1 MDLATI
7 LLIAFG
13 LSMDSFAVSISSGL
27 MLPSIKFN
35 KAMII
40 ALSLAFFQGFMP
52 FLGWTMGL
60 SMQHY
65 LTPIDHWIAF
75 ILLAGLGIRMI
86 ISSIKPDEE
95 RECFNPLK
103 PSTLIIMS
111 IATSIDALIVGM
123 SLAFVHVPEK
133 FLWMAILI
141 PVLIIASVTFTMSM
155 LGILFGKK
163 VGNHLGKKM
172 EMAGGILLFVI
183 GARILVEHLF
193 FM

>member
-7 LLIAFG
+7 LIIAFG
-13 LSMDSFAVSISSGL
+13 LSMDSFAVSVSSGL

-75 ILLAGLGIRMI
+75 TLLAGLGLRMI
-86 ISSIKPDEE
+86 ISSLKPEEE

-103 PSTLIIMS
+103 PSTLIVMS

>member
-13 LSMDSFAVSISSGL
+13 LSMDSFAVSVSSGL

-75 ILLAGLGIRMI
+75 TLLAVLGIRMI
-86 ISSIKPDEE
+86 ISSRKDEE
-95 RECFNPLK
+95 DRECFNPLK
-103 PSTLIIMS
+103 PSTLIVMS

-133 FLWMAILI
+133 LLWMAIMI

-172 EMAGGILLFVI
+172 EMIGGLILLAI
-183 GARILVEHLF
+183 GTRILVEHLF